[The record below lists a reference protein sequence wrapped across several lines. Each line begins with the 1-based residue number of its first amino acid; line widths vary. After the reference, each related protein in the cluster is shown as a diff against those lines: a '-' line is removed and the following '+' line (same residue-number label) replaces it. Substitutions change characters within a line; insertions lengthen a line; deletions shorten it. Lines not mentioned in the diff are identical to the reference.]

1 VGRTYAV
8 AVRDRGKPLDVGA
21 QKPDKHLR
29 LCLAQLRK
37 IRCDMRDRA
46 VVLADLNARAGLLCR
61 RCVAVGRERR
71 SQFGRTAISWH
82 LCQCRGVANFETV
95 QALPGE
101 PAHCGV
107 AAGLAQIAER
117 LDRDVVVGVS
127 KQGVTVIGQGE
138 QLRGAAAASELTVN
152 LALRNFAYPP
162 RPDQRVEVAAD
173 SCRREAETRT
183 QGAGALGTVIVQGP
197 GDPVP
202 GSGVIRA
209 SGVWRHRR
217 RIGDHRG
224 FHNTNVTY
232 LVLAC
237 THPLLGRGLPSSA
250 MTATARPSAP
260 PAPRRSIAVAIARR
274 PSATT
279 VRRLALTS
287 LIANIG
293 IVSTGGLVRLTNSG
307 LGCPSWPDCSSG
319 DLVPVRAVSSHKAI
333 EFGNRALTTLLV
345 IAVAAVF
352 IAIWR
357 SAPRRAGLLRW
368 AWVTLLGVPAQI
380 VVGGVLIFTHL
391 NPLAVAGHFMLSMV
405 LIAAAT
411 VLWWRA
417 REPADLAGTADSAAG
432 DSKLPPLAVPP
443 IVKRLGLATWGLT
456 YAVFI
461 VGTLVTGSGPHAG
474 DATAKRLHLR
484 PAAISQLHAD
494 LVMLL
499 VGVAAAL
506 AVCVTAVG
514 ADALARRTTRVLIA
528 VLAAQAA
535 VGFAQYFS
543 GLPVPLVELH
553 VTGAAVLAATATAV
567 VLSLQ
572 NARVRE
578 KTS

>member
-1 VGRTYAV
+1 
-8 AVRDRGKPLDVGA
+8 
-21 QKPDKHLR
+21 
-29 LCLAQLRK
+29 
-37 IRCDMRDRA
+37 
-46 VVLADLNARAGLLCR
+46 
-61 RCVAVGRERR
+61 
-71 SQFGRTAISWH
+71 
-82 LCQCRGVANFETV
+82 
-95 QALPGE
+95 
-101 PAHCGV
+101 
-107 AAGLAQIAER
+107 
-117 LDRDVVVGVS
+117 
-127 KQGVTVIGQGE
+127 
-138 QLRGAAAASELTVN
+138 
-152 LALRNFAYPP
+152 
-162 RPDQRVEVAAD
+162 
-173 SCRREAETRT
+173 
-183 QGAGALGTVIVQGP
+183 
-197 GDPVP
+197 
-202 GSGVIRA
+202 
-209 SGVWRHRR
+209 
-217 RIGDHRG
+217 
-224 FHNTNVTY
+224 
-232 LVLAC
+232 
-237 THPLLGRGLPSSA
+237 
-250 MTATARPSAP
+250 MTASTTRPTAA
-260 PAPRRSIAVAIARR
+260 PAPRRSVAVAIGRR
-274 PSATT
+274 PTPAT

-319 DLVPVRAVSSHKAI
+319 DLVPVRALSSHKAI

-345 IAVAAVF
+345 IAVAALFV
-352 IAIWR
+352 AVWR
-357 SAPRRAGLLRW
+357 SAPRRAGLLGW

-417 REPADLAGTADSAAG
+417 RDPDSAVNSAVG
-432 DSKLPPLAVPP
+432 NSAVGNSAVGAVMAQPLAVPP
-443 IVKRLGLATWGLT
+443 IVKRLGLATWALT
-456 YAVFI
+456 YGVFI

-514 ADALARRTTRVLIA
+514 AGVLARRTTRVLIA

-543 GLPVPLVELH
+543 GLPVGLVELH

-572 NARVRE
+572 NAQLRE
-578 KTS
+578 KVS

>member
-1 VGRTYAV
+1 
-8 AVRDRGKPLDVGA
+8 
-21 QKPDKHLR
+21 
-29 LCLAQLRK
+29 
-37 IRCDMRDRA
+37 
-46 VVLADLNARAGLLCR
+46 
-61 RCVAVGRERR
+61 
-71 SQFGRTAISWH
+71 
-82 LCQCRGVANFETV
+82 
-95 QALPGE
+95 
-101 PAHCGV
+101 
-107 AAGLAQIAER
+107 
-117 LDRDVVVGVS
+117 
-127 KQGVTVIGQGE
+127 
-138 QLRGAAAASELTVN
+138 
-152 LALRNFAYPP
+152 
-162 RPDQRVEVAAD
+162 
-173 SCRREAETRT
+173 
-183 QGAGALGTVIVQGP
+183 
-197 GDPVP
+197 
-202 GSGVIRA
+202 
-209 SGVWRHRR
+209 
-217 RIGDHRG
+217 
-224 FHNTNVTY
+224 
-232 LVLAC
+232 
-237 THPLLGRGLPSSA
+237 
-250 MTATARPSAP
+250 MTASTTRPTAP

-274 PSATT
+274 PAPAT

-352 IAIWR
+352 LAVWR
-357 SAPRRAGLLRW
+357 STPRRSGLLGW

-380 VVGGVLIFTHL
+380 LVGGVLIFTHL
-391 NPLAVAGHFMLSMV
+391 NPLAVAGHFLLSMV

-411 VLWWRA
+411 VLWWRT
-417 REPADLAGTADSAAG
+417 RESVDAEATP
-432 DSKLPPLAVPP
+432 LPPV
-443 IVKRLGLATWGLT
+443 VRRLGLATWGLT

-514 ADALARRTTRVLIA
+514 AGAVARRTTRVLIG
-528 VLAAQAA
+528 VLVAQAT

-567 VLSLQ
+567 VLALHNGPQ
-572 NARVRE
+572 NGSAQTLAARQ
-578 KTS
+578 KAS

>member
-1 VGRTYAV
+1 
-8 AVRDRGKPLDVGA
+8 
-21 QKPDKHLR
+21 
-29 LCLAQLRK
+29 
-37 IRCDMRDRA
+37 
-46 VVLADLNARAGLLCR
+46 
-61 RCVAVGRERR
+61 
-71 SQFGRTAISWH
+71 
-82 LCQCRGVANFETV
+82 
-95 QALPGE
+95 
-101 PAHCGV
+101 
-107 AAGLAQIAER
+107 
-117 LDRDVVVGVS
+117 
-127 KQGVTVIGQGE
+127 
-138 QLRGAAAASELTVN
+138 
-152 LALRNFAYPP
+152 
-162 RPDQRVEVAAD
+162 
-173 SCRREAETRT
+173 
-183 QGAGALGTVIVQGP
+183 
-197 GDPVP
+197 
-202 GSGVIRA
+202 
-209 SGVWRHRR
+209 
-217 RIGDHRG
+217 
-224 FHNTNVTY
+224 
-232 LVLAC
+232 
-237 THPLLGRGLPSSA
+237 
-250 MTATARPSAP
+250 
-260 PAPRRSIAVAIARR
+260 
-274 PSATT
+274 

-319 DLVPVRAVSSHKAI
+319 DLVPVRALSSHKAI

-352 IAIWR
+352 VAVWR
-357 SAPRRAGLLRW
+357 SAPRRAGALGW

-380 VVGGVLIFTHL
+380 LVGGLLIFTHL

-411 VLWWRA
+411 VLWWRTRDLA
-417 REPADLAGTADSAAG
+417 DPADPVDSADGA
-432 DSKLPPLAVPP
+432 SMPRPLAVPP
-443 IVKRLGLATWGLT
+443 IVKRLGWATWTLT

-514 ADALARRTTRVLIA
+514 AGAVARRTTRVLIG
-528 VLAAQAA
+528 VLGAQAT

-543 GLPVPLVELH
+543 GLPVGLVELH

-572 NARVRE
+572 NTQPPQKAL
-578 KTS
+578 